1 MVDNFDLI
9 GENLRFYN
17 EKSFY
22 FIQIIK
28 RKKEN
33 PELTGYSRPIES
45 FYVFSREQF
54 DRFKPHII
62 EKCEQNKA
70 RAYIKMNTLDAEK
83 VGLMAIRVL
92 SEEIGNRDWKSLSS
106 NFNVACGQSG
116 AQAET
121 KKLYLIDID
130 NDLGYD
136 RKEVKEYISKL
147 HPLTDDGQ
155 PIDKIVM
162 EVPTRNGYHFLATGF
177 EMNKFKQDY
186 PNIDVHKDGITL
198 LYFPN
203 SCDLK

>member
-9 GENLRFYN
+9 KNNLKFHN

-45 FYVFSREQF
+45 FYVFNKEQF
-54 DRFKPHII
+54 ERFKPHII
-62 EKCEQNKA
+62 EKCEQNRA

-136 RKEVKEYISKL
+136 KNDVRKYISEL
-147 HPLTDDGQ
+147 HPITEDGNS
-155 PIDKIVM
+155 IDKVVM
-162 EVPTRNGYHFLATGF
+162 EVPTRNGIHFLTTGF
-177 EMNKFKQDY
+177 EINKFKQKFA
-186 PNIDVHKDGITL
+186 NIDVHKDGITL

-203 SCDLK
+203 SCEL

>member
-9 GENLRFYN
+9 RENMEFSN

-22 FIQIIK
+22 FVQIIK

-45 FYVFSREQF
+45 FYVFDKEQF

-92 SEEIGNRDWKSLSS
+92 SEEIGNKSWRSLSS
-106 NFNVACGQSG
+106 NFNVACGQCGSQDG
-116 AQAET
+116 TQ
-121 KKLYLIDID
+121 KLYLLDID
-130 NDLGYD
+130 DDLGYD
-136 RKEVKEYISKL
+136 REEIRDYLKTLNPFDANGNK
-147 HPLTDDGQ
+147 TD
-155 PIDKIVM
+155 KVVM
-162 EVPTRNGYHFLATGF
+162 EVPTRHGFHFLTTGF
-177 EMNKFKQDY
+177 EMNKFKQKY
-186 PNIDVHKDGITL
+186 PNVDIHKDGITL
-198 LYFPN
+198 LFFPD
-203 SCDLK
+203 SCC

>member
-9 GENLRFYN
+9 KQHLTFYN

-33 PELTGYSRPIES
+33 PEMHGYSRPIES
-45 FYVFSREQF
+45 FYIFDKEQF

-62 EKCEQNKA
+62 EKCEQNRA

-116 AQAET
+116 SQAET
-121 KKLYLIDID
+121 VKLYLIDID
-130 NDLGYD
+130 NDLHYD
-136 RKEVKEYISKL
+136 KDEIRSYISTL
-147 HPLTDDGQ
+147 NPLPGDFKTW
-155 PIDKIVM
+155 DKVVM
-162 EVPTRNGYHFLATGF
+162 EVPTRNGIHFLTTGF
-177 EMNKFKQDY
+177 EMNKFKMKY
-186 PNIDVHKDGITL
+186 PNVDIHKDGITL

-203 SCDLK
+203 SCS

>member
-9 GENLRFYN
+9 KENMRFFN

-22 FIQIIK
+22 FIQVIK

-45 FYVFSREQF
+45 FYVFDKEQF
-54 DRFKPHII
+54 ERFKPHII

-92 SEEIGNRDWKSLSS
+92 SEEIGNKSWRSLSS

-116 AQAET
+116 SQDNT
-121 KKLYLIDID
+121 QKLYLLDID
-130 NDLGYD
+130 DDLGYD
-136 RKEVKEYISKL
+136 RGDIRNYLKTL
-147 HPLTDDGQ
+147 NPFGNDGDVL
-155 PIDKIVM
+155 DKVVM
-162 EVPTRNGYHFLATGF
+162 EVPTRHGYHFLTTGF
-177 EMNKFKQDY
+177 EMNKFKQKY
-186 PNIDVHKDGITL
+186 PNVDVHKDGITL

-203 SCDLK
+203 SCC

>member
-9 GENLRFYN
+9 KEHLNFYN

-22 FIQIIK
+22 FIQILK

-45 FYVFSREQF
+45 FYVFNKEQF

-62 EKCEQNKA
+62 EKCEQNRA

-92 SEEIGNRDWKSLSS
+92 SEEIGNKDWKSLSS

-116 AQAET
+116 SQAET

-130 NDLGYD
+130 NDLGYN
-136 RKEVKEYISKL
+136 KEEIRNFISTLK
-147 HPLTDDGQ
+147 PLNENNE
-155 PIDKIVM
+155 PIDKVVM
-162 EVPTRNGYHFLATGF
+162 EVPTRNGIHFLSTGF
-177 EMNKFKQDY
+177 DMYTFKQTY

-198 LYFPN
+198 LYFPE
-203 SCDLK
+203 CCC